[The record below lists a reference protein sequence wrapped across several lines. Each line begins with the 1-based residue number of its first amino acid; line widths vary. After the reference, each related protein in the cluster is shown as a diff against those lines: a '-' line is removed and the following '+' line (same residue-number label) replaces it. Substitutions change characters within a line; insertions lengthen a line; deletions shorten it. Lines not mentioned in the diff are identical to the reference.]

1 MAKKPS
7 YEELE
12 QRVRELEKDVVKHEL
27 AEEKMLESEIS
38 YRDLMAGIPIGIS
51 ISSPEGNVLDAN
63 SAVLKMTGYDSKKD
77 FFKIPASDHYYAEKD
92 RERFVELH
100 EKGLAKDFEARFI
113 RKDGTVFWGSITS
126 LARTTATE
134 TTIYINV
141 IQDISERRQ
150 AEEKIAHLSRVLYSI
165 RSVNQLITKEIDKNR
180 LIRGACDNLVANH
193 GYFNTWIAI
202 FDKSRELMMTAEA
215 GLGKDFSSMVER
227 LKHGE
232 LTACGIRAL
241 AQSEVVITKDPLQ
254 SCHDCPLSSMYRD
267 RGALTV
273 RLEYGGN
280 LYGILSASIPA
291 NLTEE
296 LEEQSLFKEV
306 AGDIAYALY
315 NIELAE
321 EHKQGEKELKE
332 ARNYLEK
339 LFSYANAPIIV
350 WDPGLTITRFNHAF
364 ERLTGYAS
372 GEVIGQKLDMI
383 FPEPSREESLRKIL
397 HTLSEKS
404 WELEEI
410 SILCKDGGVRT
421 ILWNSA
427 NVYSEDEST
436 VVATIAQGQ
445 DITIRKRGEKERE
458 RLLNELA
465 DKNREL
471 EQIVY
476 VVSHDLRSPLLNIQ
490 GFTKE
495 LDYSLKEISSILHDT
510 EVSSSEKAR
519 LAPVLEKDIPDSF
532 RYILLSTSKM
542 DSMLSALLR
551 FSRLGRGALAIEK
564 LDMNRLISD
573 IAKTFKFQIKEN
585 GVRLEVGK
593 LPPCRG
599 DKTQINQVFSNI
611 MGNALKFLDPNRPGI
626 IRISGREDRGRAEYC
641 IEDNGIG
648 IDPAFSKKVFELFHR
663 LNPQTGVGDGLG
675 LTIVSKILDRHGG
688 KIKVESEPGK
698 GAKFFIS
705 LL

>member
-38 YRDLMAGIPIGIS
+38 YRDLMADIPIGIS

-92 RERFVELH
+92 RERFVEFH

-350 WDPGLTITRFNHAF
+350 
-364 ERLTGYAS
+364 
-372 GEVIGQKLDMI
+372 
-383 FPEPSREESLRKIL
+383 
-397 HTLSEKS
+397 
-404 WELEEI
+404 
-410 SILCKDGGVRT
+410 
-421 ILWNSA
+421 
-427 NVYSEDEST
+427 
-436 VVATIAQGQ
+436 
-445 DITIRKRGEKERE
+445 
-458 RLLNELA
+458 
-465 DKNREL
+465 
-471 EQIVY
+471 
-476 VVSHDLRSPLLNIQ
+476 
-490 GFTKE
+490 
-495 LDYSLKEISSILHDT
+495 
-510 EVSSSEKAR
+510 
-519 LAPVLEKDIPDSF
+519 
-532 RYILLSTSKM
+532 
-542 DSMLSALLR
+542 
-551 FSRLGRGALAIEK
+551 
-564 LDMNRLISD
+564 
-573 IAKTFKFQIKEN
+573 
-585 GVRLEVGK
+585 
-593 LPPCRG
+593 
-599 DKTQINQVFSNI
+599 
-611 MGNALKFLDPNRPGI
+611 
-626 IRISGREDRGRAEYC
+626 
-641 IEDNGIG
+641 
-648 IDPAFSKKVFELFHR
+648 
-663 LNPQTGVGDGLG
+663 
-675 LTIVSKILDRHGG
+675 
-688 KIKVESEPGK
+688 
-698 GAKFFIS
+698 
-705 LL
+705 

>member
-63 SAVLKMTGYDSKKD
+63 SAALKMTGYDSKKD